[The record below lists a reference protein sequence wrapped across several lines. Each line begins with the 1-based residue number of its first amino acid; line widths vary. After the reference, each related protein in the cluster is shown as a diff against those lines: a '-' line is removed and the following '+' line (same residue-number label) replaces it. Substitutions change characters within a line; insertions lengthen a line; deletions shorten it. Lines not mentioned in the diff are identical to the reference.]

1 MKATPPF
8 DSTDVAAVF
17 AGVPDSA
24 RDRLLVLR
32 ALIYT
37 VAASTPGVGPVQETL
52 KWGQPA
58 YLTPETRAGTTLRLG
73 VPKTGGCALYA
84 HCQTTVIADFRALF
98 PDDFTYDGTRA
109 VMFPDGT
116 AIETDKLRLLIASAL
131 TYHLN

>member
-1 MKATPPF
+1 MKVTPPF
-8 DSTDVAAVF
+8 DSTDVAAAF
-17 AGVPDSA
+17 AGVPVSA

-98 PDDFTYDGTRA
+98 PDDFTYDGNRA